1 MNRITFA
8 AAALL
13 AGAAAL
19 ANAQTAPE
27 VPKHKC
33 EPKPVLPGAR
43 LMEDASVRK
52 RFQRDIDAYKTCM
65 KAYADERATM
75 AKAHTDAGNAAI
87 NEYNDTMK
95 AMQDAQSGSS
105 GTKETQKEG
114 GGSYK

>member
-13 AGAAAL
+13 TGAAAL

-33 EPKPVLPGAR
+33 EPKPTLPGQP
-43 LMEDASVRK
+43 LMADDTVRK
-52 RFQRDIDAYKTCM
+52 RCQRDLDAYKTCM
-65 KAYADERATM
+65 KAYADDRAAA
-75 AKAHTDAGNAAI
+75 AKAHTDAGNNAI

-95 AMQDAQSGSS
+95 ALQDAQN
-105 GTKETQKEG
+105 QR
-114 GGSYK
+114 